1 MTKRKKKKKKQSWT
15 STRKKKM
22 RRMVVAAHL
31 GINVTQEMY
40 DQLTAASIDE
50 DRSVSAV
57 CRRAI
62 KLYLAGKKEE
72 N

>member
-1 MTKRKKKKKKQSWT
+1 MTKKNKKK
-15 STRKKKM
+15 RINA
-22 RRMVVAAHL
+22 VAHL
-31 GINVTQEMY
+31 GINITQEMY
-40 DQLTAASIDE
+40 DQLTAAAIDE

-62 KLYLAGKKEE
+62 RLYLAGKKEE

>member
-1 MTKRKKKKKKQSWT
+1 MTKKKKKKQSWT
-15 STRKKKM
+15 SARKKKM
-22 RRMVVAAHL
+22 TRINAVAHL
-31 GINVTQEMY
+31 DINVSQDMY
-40 DQLTAASIDE
+40 DSLIAAATDE

-62 KLYLAGKKEE
+62 RLYLAGKKEE